1 MMKMLLQLH
10 AMLRF
15 LVQCILFVGR
25 TVGVRFVGCGM
36 RSKWDINW
44 QVVAWLHG
52 FSFYCMVLHDASSHF
67 IICFVFYFCGSQ
79 WAACVVNGTLI
90 GRRLEAMTSYV
101 HETVTRTP

>member
-25 TVGVRFVGCGM
+25 TVGVRFAGCGM

-52 FSFYCMVLHDASSHF
+52 FSFYCMVLHDASTNF
-67 IICFVFYFCGSQ
+67 IMLGFLFLRQPVGGVRSKWDINWQLAGGIDQLY
-79 WAACVVNGTLI
+79 
-90 GRRLEAMTSYV
+90 
-101 HETVTRTP
+101 P